1 MKQRNNQL
9 LLLAELVSLG
19 ICGLLGTNTVQ
30 PLEGTSL
37 TDCLEGLEILH
48 LLCNGHGACAFHN
61 RFNSHDSGSGQLDS
75 LGQLLRSS
83 VTLPGLLS
91 VNGEQNHLG
100 LVFLQSL
107 GVQLEGLH
115 ALVPAPVVH
124 GDTDSPGVLLAQTS
138 GLNLLQGET
147 TAQPLLQVVFV
158 GRAGNDGPDLAKRT
172 RSNTSSLGHTVLPIL
187 VEVAIWHNIVPLC
200 RHSIS
205 CRSES
210 SNKS

>member
-1 MKQRNNQL
+1 M
-9 LLLAELVSLG
+9 
-19 ICGLLGTNTVQ
+19 Q

-37 TDCLEGLEILH
+37 TDCLEGLEVLH
-48 LLCNGHGACAFHN
+48 LLC
-61 RFNSHDSGSGQLDS
+61 
-75 LGQLLRSS
+75 
-83 VTLPGLLS
+83 
-91 VNGEQNHLG
+91 NGEQNHLG

-115 ALVPAPVVH
+115 ALVPAPMVH

-172 RSNTSSLGHTVLPIL
+172 RSNTSSLGHTVLAP
-187 VEVAIWHNIVPLC
+187 APC
-200 RHSIS
+200 
-205 CRSES
+205 
-210 SNKS
+210 